1 MIAPASTQFVQ
12 EDSNFLWK
20 FGQFQVGDGNKC
32 LTILIFDVAS
42 MLFDRKIYPQSEA
55 KSYVSFLKKMSNSG
69 NWGRIGQRGGGEGI
83 GDRRRG
89 RMRRRGRVENA
100 GVA

>member
-32 LTILIFDVAS
+32 LTILIFDVACCV
-42 MLFDRKIYPQSEA
+42 LHQCCLIGKFI
-55 KSYVSFLKKMSNSG
+55 LKVKQKVMSASLK
-69 NWGRIGQRGGGEGI
+69 RCQIVGI
-83 GDRRRG
+83 GAGLDKEWEEG
-89 RMRRRGRVENA
+89 R
-100 GVA
+100 